1 MHHPPVSSGD
11 FGCRT
16 PEVIAWL
23 SELLQLKDEVKISI
37 KELGLVVKIED

>member
-1 MHHPPVSSGD
+1 LTPFPYSFKIGD
-11 FGCRT
+11 PNT
-16 PEVIAWL
+16 WL